1 VTALV
6 DYQRRGAVAEIGLN
20 RPEKLN
26 AVNAGMI
33 DELHRHLDTAAAD
46 DAVRVLLLHGYGRAF
61 SAGFDLDMGEPQD
74 GESGEAFK
82 RRELKRDFDLI
93 MRVHDFPKPTVAAV
107 HGFCLGSSM
116 ELSAVC
122 DLTIASANCR
132 FGAPE
137 VRFGSGMV
145 CLILPWIIGQKH
157 ARELLLTGTDQVD
170 AERAATI
177 GLVNRVV
184 ADEALLAD
192 ARAIAIEIAQNDPF
206 AVQMTKR
213 ALNESLHAAGLLE
226 ALQQAL
232 DRDIEI
238 ECHESAESREFDR
251 VFKEQGAKAAL
262 AWRRKQLQAAN

>member
-1 VTALV
+1 
-6 DYQRRGAVAEIGLN
+6 
-20 RPEKLN
+20 
-26 AVNAGMI
+26 
-33 DELHRHLDTAAAD
+33 
-46 DAVRVLLLHGYGRAF
+46 
-61 SAGFDLDMGEPQD
+61 
-74 GESGEAFK
+74 
-82 RRELKRDFDLI
+82 
-93 MRVHDFPKPTVAAV
+93 
-107 HGFCLGSSM
+107 
-116 ELSAVC
+116 
-122 DLTIASANCR
+122 
-132 FGAPE
+132 
-137 VRFGSGMV
+137 MV

-184 ADEALLAD
+184 ADEALRAD